1 VQTTEQPTEVLLLL
15 LHSLLLSRLT
25 SQDLT
30 EGAFHQ
36 LADHTLDDYVEK
48 LETYVESLDME
59 DDGDVEY
66 SVS

>member
-1 VQTTEQPTEVLLLL
+1 VQRTEQPTKLLHH
-15 LHSLLLSRLT
+15 LHSLPLYRLT

-48 LETYVESLDME
+48 LEIYVESLDME
-59 DDGDVEY
+59 DDCDVEY